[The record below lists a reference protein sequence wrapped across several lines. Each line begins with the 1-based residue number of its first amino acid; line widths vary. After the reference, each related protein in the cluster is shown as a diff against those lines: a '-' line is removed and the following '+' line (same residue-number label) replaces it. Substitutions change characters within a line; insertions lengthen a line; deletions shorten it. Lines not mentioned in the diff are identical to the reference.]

1 VYACPSCKAPNDGRT
16 EMCPRCAKPVYLGQG
31 IVLDNR
37 YEILGHLGRGGMGS
51 VYKVHDRTLN
61 ETVALKTL
69 RPDIAASPEMTQRFL
84 SEIKLARRIGHRNV
98 CRIFEYGD
106 DGPLRFIAMEYIEG
120 IDLRKVIQ
128 QNGPFTGAAGLEVAL
143 QIASG
148 LEAIHELGVI
158 HRDLKTAN
166 LMRDSRGQIKL
177 MDFGIAKEW
186 GAEGTTQVTATGTAL
201 GTPEYMSPEQAE
213 GEKVDFRSDIYAFGI
228 VVFELY
234 TGDVPFRGT
243 TPMATALK
251 HIHQPP
257 PLDGP
262 RAAPIPAPLI
272 PMLRSALAKRPEDRQ
287 RSMVEVIDELRQ
299 AQGAVRALPEPPA
312 VGATA
317 LLMERVTPLP
327 RPETATPLRTPA
339 AQPAVP
345 SSAPAVARTPSPAP
359 AVAKTPPPTPAA
371 AKTPPPAP
379 VVAKT
384 PLPAPAVARTP
395 LPAPPVAKTPPPAPA
410 VAKTPVP
417 APAVAKTPPP
427 APPRPVPP
435 TKQPKGEKT
444 PAPKKGEGGL
454 SRPVLWI
461 TIGATALVVVIGVV
475 VAIIAVTSH
484 ETPTSG
490 TAAEGGAVPTRSP
503 SPSVASARLPTPLPP
518 TTRAATPLAPMPAP
532 SARPAAISYPAPQ
545 PTPHPARVPTPIP
558 PRPTPAP
565 RTASIAPT
573 PMPIPVPPSLPASA
587 EATTGELRVVVLPWA
602 DVAIDGT
609 PAGTAPVT
617 KRLAPGTHTIRLTH
631 TDYKPLIRK
640 VEIQP
645 GATVRLNVN
654 MKDEAFPLVA
664 TKP

>member
-1 VYACPSCKAPNDGRT
+1 
-16 EMCPRCAKPVYLGQG
+16 MCPRCAKPVYLGQG
-31 IVLDNR
+31 IVLDAR

-98 CRIFEYGD
+98 CRIFEYGE

-120 IDLRKVIQ
+120 VDLRKVIQ
-128 QNGPFTGAAGLEVAL
+128 QNGPFVGSAGLEVAL

-166 LMRDSRGQIKL
+166 LMRDGRGMIKL

-186 GAEGTTQVTATGTAL
+186 GVEGTTQVTATGTAL

-272 PMLRSALAKRPEDRQ
+272 PMLRSALAKRPDDRQ
-287 RSMVEVIDELRQ
+287 ASMVEVIDALRQ
-299 AQGAVRALPEPPA
+299 AQDAVRALSPSVPA
-312 VGATA
+312 RATA
-317 LLMERVTPLP
+317 APAATRVTPLP

-345 SSAPAVARTPSPAP
+345 PPAPVVVKTPPPAPAVARTPPRAP
-359 AVAKTPPPTPAA
+359 AVAKTPPS
-371 AKTPPPAP
+371 AP
-379 VVAKT
+379 V
-384 PLPAPAVARTP
+384 
-395 LPAPPVAKTPPPAPA
+395 VAKTPPPAPA
-410 VAKTPVP
+410 VAKTPPP

-427 APPRPVPP
+427 APVVAKTPP
-435 TKQPKGEKT
+435 PALPPSSPPAKQPRAEK
-444 PAPKKGEGGL
+444 PPPKKDGSL

-461 TIGATALVVVIGVV
+461 TIGVTALVVVIGVV
-475 VAIIAVTSH
+475 VAIVAVTSH
-484 ETPTSG
+484 ETPGSR
-490 TAAEGGAVPTRSP
+490 TAAKGDASPTRAP
-503 SPSVASARLPTPLPP
+503 SHTIASARPATPLPAP
-518 TTRAATPLAPMPAP
+518 ARAATPVAPTPAP
-532 SARPAAISYPAPQ
+532 TARPAALSYSTPR
-545 PTPHPARVPTPIP
+545 PTPRPTPVPTRIP

-573 PMPIPVPPSLPASA
+573 PVPVSAPPAPA
-587 EATTGELRVVVLPWA
+587 EAATGEIRVVVLPWA
-602 DVAIDGT
+602 EVAIDGT

-617 KRLAPGTHTIRLTH
+617 KRLAPGAHTIRLTH

-640 VEIQP
+640 VEIRS
-645 GATVRLNVN
+645 GETIRLNVN
-654 MKDEAFPLVA
+654 MKDEAFPLA